1 MIIGKFRTRSNI
13 SYDAFV
19 QKKKTAKRHNLFLK
33 TAQSEGAE
41 VN

>member
-1 MIIGKFRTRSNI
+1 MIRGKFRTLSNI

-19 QKKKTAKRHNLFLK
+19 QNKETANRHYLFLK